1 MRFPSYLLSG
11 FRSFFYLV
19 LMLPGLLAGCG
30 QESTRSNTVVPD
42 SGRAAPSSDTL
53 PEKENPVR
61 GSFVDQRL
69 MFTDSAQVTRFFDNY
84 PLLNPYRSDV
94 LQFYGYRQFR
104 FAWYDSSK
112 LSEQAENLCNR
123 LNNLAVEGIQTPPPY
138 MKELDSLVHDPV
150 ARSGADTTL
159 EVMLTA
165 GYLYYADKV
174 WNGISENETT
184 KLQWYLPRKRLNL
197 PYITDSLI
205 RDTAAPLF
213 ADNYSNRQYILL
225 KSELQK
231 YRKLDS
237 AGNWPVIASPQN
249 ALKPGDSAEV
259 VRAIRKRLFLFGDL
273 DTDSGSPVYDTSLA
287 AGIRSFQQRY
297 GLPVDGKLSA
307 AFMKNI
313 NLPLSVL
320 IIRLIVNME
329 RMRWIPLN
337 IAKHF
342 LLINVPS
349 FSLYAYD
356 DDTVTFR
363 MNVVVGQDMHKTVL
377 FSGNLKYIVFSP
389 YWNVPNSI
397 LKKEIL
403 PAIKKDPNYLSRNNM
418 EWNGNTVRQKPGPKN
433 SLGLVKFL
441 FPNSYNIYLHDSPAK
456 SLFNASTRAFSHGC
470 IRLAEPAK
478 LADYLLK
485 DDSSWTPQKINKAM
499 HSGVEKYVTL
509 KNPVPVYIGYFTA
522 FVDNRGRIQFRDD
535 VYQRDAELEKMIIG
549 K

>member
-1 MRFPSYLLSG
+1 
-11 FRSFFYLV
+11 
-19 LMLPGLLAGCG
+19 MLPGLLAGCG

-485 DDSSWTPQKINKAM
+485 DDSSWTSQKINKAM

>member
-1 MRFPSYLLSG
+1 MSG

>member
-1 MRFPSYLLSG
+1 LSG